1 MDLNKKLK
9 ELKPQQLNCN
19 VFDVYSYNG
28 LTMQDLLCQFFTTIN
43 ECVKSTNEVI
53 DLTDWL
59 VSVGLEEEVVKKLM
73 ALIED
78 GTVEKLINVNLF
90 KTLNNEINGLS
101 SQVEQNVIELYKKA
115 NSSEV
120 VGKTDQISLNQI
132 PTKSITQNQIS
143 DELLQQI
150 AGNTP
155 INAVPSD
162 GSITYDKLSS
172 EVKNTL
178 EKNNCKVLADL
189 LKIEK
194 EDFNYILS
202 TSSPIRVVND
212 KGQAWGFEQLN
223 NYTLENNMALVANI
237 NREVG
242 NGYSLQTLSLSDV
255 GLDSKN
261 IVIAYCYYGRYYG
274 IGMNEDTISTTKLLV
289 DKINMCVSGSIT
301 DFSKT
306 DFKFNISTGRII
318 ITNGSDSWKFNG
330 LDNYTLN
337 EYRLLIADISKE
349 PNNTEYYDL
358 TEIDFR
364 GSTLNSNQIAII
376 GNYYGDLTTK
386 LSFEQERKYPNL
398 AIYRPSQE
406 ETYVYRKYNDKYIRY
421 NFKKINNDSINYN
434 SIRLYNISICD
445 TSFTHLYTISD
456 NSEWECAIYEVGKD
470 DFIGGFHG
478 DESAKNI
485 IYLVNGK
492 KDDIIYNKITEINS
506 FSLLVDSELY
516 RCDTNEIV
524 AERKKEIKITEDG
537 LIINNK
543 INWKKS
549 LNVTRSEL
557 GMLTANRSNNG
568 YEISKYAFCDY
579 DYNVEE
585 VNATSEITNPKNNIR
600 KATMYSENISL
611 TLESRCNPLLPNNNF
626 QCMYNENTGT
636 NKFYFNFSGN
646 YTTEI
651 DEVWIHESI
660 YTIQPK

>member
-1 MDLNKKLK
+1 MSTGKI
-9 ELKPQQLNCN
+9 EL
-19 VFDVYSYNG
+19 
-28 LTMQDLLCQFFTTIN
+28 
-43 ECVKSTNEVI
+43 
-53 DLTDWL
+53 
-59 VSVGLEEEVVKKLM
+59 SVGTTKIANKYEIFTEEEIDAINNKIPELDKRVGD
-73 ALIED
+73 IED
-78 GTVEKLINVNLF
+78 EIE
-90 KTLNNEINGLS
+90 EINS
-101 SQVEQNVIELYKKA
+101 SLDKNVIELYKKA

-150 AGNTP
+150 AGNAP

-178 EKNNCKVLADL
+178 EKNNCKVLTNL
-189 LKIEK
+189 SKLEK
-194 EDFNYILS
+194 KDFDYILS
-202 TSSPIRVVND
+202 TSTTIQIVND
-212 KGQAWGFEQLN
+212 KGHIWTFEKLED
-223 NYTLENNMALVANI
+223 YTLKNNTALVANI
-237 NREVG
+237 DKPVG
-242 NGYSLQTLSLSDV
+242 SGYILQVLPLSDV
-255 GLDSKN
+255 KLYSKN

-274 IGMNEDTISTTKLLV
+274 IGMDKDVMFTTKLLAN
-289 DKINMCVSGSIT
+289 KINMCVSGSIT
-301 DFSKT
+301 SFSKT
-306 DFKFNISTGRII
+306 NFKFNISTGRII

-364 GSTLNSNQIAII
+364 GKNLTATQVAII
-376 GNYYGDLTTK
+376 GNYYGDLSTK
-386 LSFEQERKYPNL
+386 LIIEQPKKYPNL

-421 NFKKINNDSINYN
+421 NFKKINNNSINYN
-434 SIRLYNISICD
+434 SIRLYNITICD
-445 TSFTHLYTISD
+445 NLFKPLYTVSD

-492 KDDIIYNKITEINS
+492 KDDIIYNKLTEINS

-600 KATMYSENISL
+600 KATMYSDNISL

-626 QCMYNENTGT
+626 QCMYNKNTGT
-636 NKFYFNFSGN
+636 NKFYFNFSGK